1 MRPLPTLLL
10 PAARARPAIERSLA
24 ILRAQDGDVRAAL
37 GDALHLSGYL
47 QDSRRA
53 HRLEWER
60 DRLPAGEAHD
70 EEDNGGIPAL
80 PSLCQVHGRHPENG

>member
-1 MRPLPTLLL
+1 MKSLDPEV
-10 PAARARPAIERSLA
+10 AARARPAIERSLA

-53 HRLEWER
+53 HRLE
-60 DRLPAGEAHD
+60 
-70 EEDNGGIPAL
+70 
-80 PSLCQVHGRHPENG
+80 